1 MIPRD
6 KIKKLVDDLGISME
20 MQAKAMNISVK
31 TVYNKWNDKVE
42 DHKFN
47 EKNWQKLKS
56 YVILKTRDL

>member
-1 MIPRD
+1 MIPKD

-42 DHKFN
+42 DHDFN
-47 EKNWQKLKS
+47 EKNWQKLKN
-56 YVILKTRDL
+56 YVILKTKDL

>member
-1 MIPRD
+1 MPKD

-42 DHKFN
+42 DHNFN

-56 YVILKTRDL
+56 YVLLKTKDL

>member
-42 DHKFN
+42 DHNFN

-56 YVILKTRDL
+56 YVLLKTRDL